1 MLAARGGDPRA
12 LDALVAA
19 GMPLIYNIVGRA
31 LDGHSDVDD
40 VVQETLVRIV
50 RGLPG
55 LRDPDAFR
63 SWAVAIAVRQVRDR
77 EQHRAAALDR
87 TASLEAADQ
96 VADPS
101 SDFASVT
108 ILRLGLT
115 DQRRE
120 VAEATR
126 WLDEDD
132 RTLLS
137 LWWLETTG
145 EVSRTELA
153 EALGLSGRHAAVRVQ
168 RLREQIE
175 VCRGIVRALAADAG
189 KERCPG
195 LDSLT
200 DRWSGEPGP
209 LWRKRFARHLRACA
223 VCGAA
228 DDQRVPVERL
238 LGGLPLLPL
247 PAEAV
252 SWSASASAGLDPDA
266 ASPHDITVVGSE
278 GGGTGAGGTGG
289 RAGRRRA
296 ARRTVQRRRGLTAGL
311 AAGAVAAAALLVVAF
326 LPGES
331 PAKDTS
337 VTTADAPAAAP
348 AASPSAS
355 PRRSASASPSASR
368 SPKAKPKAKPK
379 PTASAK
385 PTRRAAAPPP
395 RTAPV
400 ASARKGVGVWNWNGG
415 ATEALSDSGA
425 GWYYTWGTDHSFV
438 GSGSAEYVP
447 MIWGKDSVDAANL
460 ARARAAGPYLLGF
473 NEPDM
478 GAQSNMTVDQAL
490 ALWPKLQDN
499 GKILGSPAVAF
510 GGDTAGGWLDRFMS
524 GAKSRGYRVD
534 FITLHWYGGDFRT
547 EAAVGQLRSYI
558 EAVHARYGKPIWLT
572 EFALTDFSQA
582 TPRFPTEDEQAA
594 FLASA
599 AKMLAGL
606 PYVQRWAWFGLPASD
621 TGPSTGLYRSGPAIT
636 PAGRAFRDAR

>member
-87 TASLEAADQ
+87 TASLEAADH

-137 LWWLETTG
+137 LWWLEATG

-175 VCRGIVRALAADAG
+175 VCRGIVRALAADTPG
-189 KERCPG
+189 SGCPG
-195 LDSLT
+195 LGSLT
-200 DRWSGEPGP
+200 ERWPGEPGP
-209 LWRKRFARHLRACA
+209 LWRKRFARHLRACD
-223 VCGAA
+223 VCGVG

-247 PAEAV
+247 PADAV
-252 SWSASASAGLDPDA
+252 SWSASASAGLTPDA
-266 ASPHDITVVGSE
+266 GAAHGVTVVG
-278 GGGTGAGGTGG
+278 GDGGTGHGTGG

-296 ARRTVQRRRGLTAGL
+296 ARKTVQRRRGLTVGL
-311 AAGAVAAAALLVVAF
+311 GAGAVAAAAALVVAF
-326 LPGES
+326 LPGGS
-331 PAKDTS
+331 PAKQNT
-337 VTTADAPAAAP
+337 VTTADAPAAVVPATSSAP
-348 AASPSAS
+348 PK
-355 PRRSASASPSASR
+355 RSASPSASVSP
-368 SPKAKPKAKPK
+368 SPKAKTKAKPK
-379 PTASAK
+379 PTPSTK

-395 RTAPV
+395 RTAAV

-415 ATEALSDSGA
+415 ATKALGDSGA

-438 GSGSAEYVP
+438 SSGSAQYVP
-447 MIWGKDSVDAANL
+447 MIWGKDSVDPANL

-490 ALWPKLQDN
+490 ALWPKVQDT
-499 GKILGSPAVAF
+499 GKIVGSPAVAF

-534 FITLHWYGGDFRT
+534 FVTLHWYGGDFRT

-558 EAVHARYGKPIWLT
+558 EAVHARYGKPVWLT
-572 EFALTDFSQA
+572 EFALTDFSQG
-582 TPRFPTEDEQAA
+582 TPRFPTEDQQAA

-606 PYVQRWAWFGLPASD
+606 PYVQRWAWFGLPAADS
-621 TGPSTGLYRSGPAIT
+621 GPSTGLYRSGPAVT